1 MEQTRVSEAGMERP
15 VQPFVR
21 AELGDA
27 RTIMATLPAD
37 SVDCCITSP
46 PYWGLRDYGLEPL
59 SWGGSPSCAHRWEAD
74 RCAPCGA
81 WLGSLGLEPTVE
93 LFVAHIVEV
102 FRAVRRVL
110 KPTGTVWLNLGDCYN
125 SGTTA
130 ARVPSPS
137 KAHHGYWRTGG
148 EMGDRRV
155 RAAGLKVK
163 DLVGVPWRVA
173 LALQADGWYL
183 RSDIIWAKP
192 NPLPEGV
199 TDRPTRAHEYLFLL
213 SKGSRYFYDAQ
224 AIREPAAGSASEKQ
238 SDTRARRSVWTI
250 ATRPYR
256 QAHFATY
263 PERLVELCLLAG
275 TSAAGRCVGCGA
287 PWVRESRVTYR
298 NPGLRASNG
307 PRSVSRRHES
317 PGFPLRLERD
327 CSTTRWQPT
336 CGCALEPRPAIVLD
350 PFAGSGTTLAVAQV
364 CGRSAIGIEVKP
376 AYLELIQERLARH
389 SGRQPLPADHLQQ
402 SMLGAIGTAT
412 GVTAA
417 VAA

>member
-1 MEQTRVSEAGMERP
+1 MEQTAVSEAGAARP

-59 SWGGSPSCAHRWEAD
+59 SWGGSPDCAHRWEAD
-74 RCAPCGA
+74 SCAPCGA
-81 WLGSLGLEPTVE
+81 WRGSLGLEPTVD

-130 ARVPSPS
+130 PRAPSPS
-137 KAHHGYWRTGG
+137 MAHHGYWRSGG
-148 EMGDRRV
+148 AMGDRRV

-213 SKGSRYFYDAQ
+213 SKSRRYFYDAQ
-224 AIREPAAGSASEKQ
+224 AIREPAAGSASDKQ

-263 PERLVELCLLAG
+263 PERLVQLCLLAG
-275 TSAAGRCVGCGA
+275 LCRRLLRWLRRTLGSRVPSYLPEPWPSLQQRSPLPLPPAREPGLPSQARARLQHHPLAADLRLRAGA
-287 PWVRESRVTYR
+287 PTGHRARSLCR
-298 NPGLRASNG
+298 LRHDFGGGAS
-307 PRSVSRRHES
+307 
-317 PGFPLRLERD
+317 LRPFRD
-327 CSTTRWQPT
+327 R
-336 CGCALEPRPAIVLD
+336 D
-350 PFAGSGTTLAVAQV
+350 
-364 CGRSAIGIEVKP
+364 
-376 AYLELIQERLARH
+376 
-389 SGRQPLPADHLQQ
+389 
-402 SMLGAIGTAT
+402 
-412 GVTAA
+412 
-417 VAA
+417 